1 MTKSQILQFLV
12 YIYSSTYNTMI
23 LRSSYIRIGRSIP
36 TILLVWL
43 LITKQQI
50 AGMTYILLRGT
61 GSNCLSVDPLPGS
74 TIDIKYHLPGM
85 NYDLVVDV
93 VFNTFVIA

>member
-1 MTKSQILQFLV
+1 
-12 YIYSSTYNTMI
+12 
-23 LRSSYIRIGRSIP
+23 
-36 TILLVWL
+36 
-43 LITKQQI
+43 
-50 AGMTYILLRGT
+50 MTYILLLGT

-85 NYDLVVDV
+85 NYDLLVDV